1 MANTIKIKRGLS
13 SNINNTTLAQGELA
27 ITTDTN
33 ELYVGSKDGKKKI
46 GSDVVIIYETDDVNT
61 VVKKLKEAVDG
72 PDLTGEYA
80 NIKKECIYYE
90 GGEHSISMT
99 SDVNNIYK
107 LFSLRSPVVDTPE
120 TEATF
125 LGGYGVLIT
134 ITIQERNNKYT
145 MTKNT
150 YRFESSNNKVDEI
163 GVKSY
168 TSSSEYPSEKAVVDY
183 VNEKVAQS
191 NYNQNDSTASD
202 YIKNRPFYNEWNEF
216 FNQEVSFSYK
226 SITQD
231 NKTYYQLSSNE
242 FDYTFD
248 FDSILKTTSFTISI
262 NEIKHDLPV
271 HEFEPGIKIYAN
283 YFVTE
288 IAELTEDC
296 IGVQFDDQGKMQI
309 RIYTLNEPS
318 SPEDLNKTIILSK
331 ETVHKIDS
339 KFVGHP
345 LDFTD
350 EDAVVGTTYEE
361 STFVLEKDWNETKTH
376 YYTTLKLYSAGT
388 IEAE

>member
-13 SNINNTTLAQGELA
+13 SNIDNTTLAQGELA

-33 ELYVGSKDGKKKI
+33 ELYVGVEGGKKKL
-46 GSDVVIIYETDDVNT
+46 GSDVVIIYDTDDEST
-61 VVKKLKEAVDG
+61 VVKKLAEATDG
-72 PDLTGEYA
+72 PDLTGNPA
-80 NIKKECIYYE
+80 KIKKECIYYE
-90 GGEHSISMT
+90 IGAPEWSR
-99 SDVNNIYK
+99 IYK
-107 LFSLRSPVVDTPE
+107 LVYIASTVVDSPHTSV
-120 TEATF
+120 TF
-125 LGGYGVLIT
+125 SGGYGELTMKIERGEKVNGEYQYT
-134 ITIQERNNKYT
+134 ITKTTDSYEQTSNKI
-145 MTKNT
+145 
-150 YRFESSNNKVDEI
+150 DEI
-163 GVKSY
+163 GVKPY
-168 TSSSEYPSEKAVVDY
+168 VSSSEYPSEKAVVDY
-183 VNEKVAQS
+183 VNERVVQS
-191 NYNQNDSTASD
+191 DYNQNDSTASD
-202 YIKNRPFYNEWNEF
+202 YIKNRPFYSEWNEF

-248 FDSILKTTSFTISI
+248 FDSLLKTTSFIISI

-309 RIYTLNEPS
+309 MIYTLNEPLNS
-318 SPEDLNKTIILSK
+318 EDLNKTIILSK
-331 ETVHKIDS
+331 ETVHKIEN
-339 KFVGHP
+339 KFVEHP

-350 EDAVVGTTYEE
+350 ENAVVGTTYEGP
-361 STFVLEKDWNETKTH
+361 TFVLEKHWNETHTH
-376 YYTTLKLYSAGT
+376 YHTTLELYSAGI

>member
-13 SNINNTTLAQGELA
+13 SNIDNIILAQGELA

-33 ELYVGSKDGKKKI
+33 ELYVGVEGGKKKV
-46 GSDVVIIYETDDVNT
+46 GSDVIIIYDTDDEST
-61 VVKKLKEAVDG
+61 VVKKLAEATDG
-72 PDLTGEYA
+72 PDLTGNPA
-80 NIKKECIYYE
+80 KIKKECIYYE
-90 GGEHSISMT
+90 IGAPEWSR
-99 SDVNNIYK
+99 IYK
-107 LFSLRSPVVDTPE
+107 LVYIASTVVDSPHTSV
-120 TEATF
+120 TF
-125 LGGYGVLIT
+125 SGGYGELTIKIERGEKVNGEYQYT
-134 ITIQERNNKYT
+134 ITKTTDSYEQTSNKI
-145 MTKNT
+145 
-150 YRFESSNNKVDEI
+150 DEI

-271 HEFEPGIKIYAN
+271 HEFETGIKIYAN

-296 IGVQFDDQGKMQI
+296 IGVQFDNQGKMQI
-309 RIYTLNEPS
+309 MIYTLNKPLNS
-318 SPEDLNKTIILSK
+318 EDLNKTIILSK
-331 ETVHKIDS
+331 ETVHKIEN
-339 KFVGHP
+339 KFVEHP

-350 EDAVVGTTYEE
+350 ENAVVGTTYEGP
-361 STFVLEKDWNETKTH
+361 TFVLEKHWNETNTH
-376 YYTTLKLYSAGT
+376 YHTTLELYSAGT
-388 IEAE
+388 IKAE